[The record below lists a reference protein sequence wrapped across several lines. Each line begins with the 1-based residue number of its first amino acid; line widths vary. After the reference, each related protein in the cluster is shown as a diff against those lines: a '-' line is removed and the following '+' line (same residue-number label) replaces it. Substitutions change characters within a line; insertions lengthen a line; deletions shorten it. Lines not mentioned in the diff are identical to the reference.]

1 MNIVL
6 LEPEDIQSDTW
17 VIHSKR
23 QLQHLR
29 EHLDITVGQNLK
41 VGIRNGVRYITEIV
55 SMNEHEVRIR
65 PIREEA
71 VPAKLPAHLIVALP
85 RPKVLRRLI

>member
-6 LEPEDIQSDTW
+6 LEPEDVQSDTW
-17 VIHSKR
+17 SIHSKR

-41 VGIRNGVRYITEIV
+41 LVFVTAPVI
-55 SMNEHEVRIR
+55 SL
-65 PIREEA
+65 
-71 VPAKLPAHLIVALP
+71 KLF
-85 RPKVLRRLI
+85 R

>member
-6 LEPEDIQSDTW
+6 LEPEDVQSDTW
-17 VIHSKR
+17 SIHSKR

-41 VGIRNGVRYITEIV
+41 VGIRNGARYINEIV
-55 SMNEHEVRIR
+55 
-65 PIREEA
+65 
-71 VPAKLPAHLIVALP
+71 
-85 RPKVLRRLI
+85 